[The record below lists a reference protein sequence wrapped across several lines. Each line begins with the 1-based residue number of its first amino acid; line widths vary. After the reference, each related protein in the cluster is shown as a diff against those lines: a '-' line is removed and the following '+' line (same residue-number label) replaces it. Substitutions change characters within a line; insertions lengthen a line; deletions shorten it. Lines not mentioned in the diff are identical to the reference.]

1 MNDLVS
7 GLKSTPGAE
16 QSERGPDLDNCVHSQ
31 WRVGA
36 ALSFQSGRSDQLHP
50 QLQPQPQ
57 LGSFAT
63 EFDLFGNIRQAST
76 KRGPV
81 SGSSPSRGCVSLNA
95 SMIFVCSRLCRF
107 AASGSDAESSLSRPG
122 IGACFPFGWL
132 PLGCGSK
139 LQTSAFVNFGVVFI
153 TPSWRKDYLKWLV
166 VLMRQNLIVYL
177 FGLYNSVVDLPNWA
191 LMRRWP

>member
-1 MNDLVS
+1 LTLVS
-7 GLKSTPGAE
+7 GLKSTPDVTQA
-16 QSERGPDLDNCVHSQ
+16 ERGLDFDNCVHSQ
-31 WRVGA
+31 WRA
-36 ALSFQSGRSDQLHP
+36 KTALSFSSSQSDQLQP

-63 EFDLFGNIRQAST
+63 GFDLLGKIRHAST

-95 SMIFVCSRLCRF
+95 SMILVCSRLCRF
-107 AASGSDAESSLSRPG
+107 AASGSDAESSLSKPS

-153 TPSWRKDYLKWLV
+153 TSSWRK
-166 VLMRQNLIVYL
+166 IVK
-177 FGLYNSVVDLPNWA
+177 SS
-191 LMRRWP
+191 